1 MNENDKTPNMPI
13 VNLMDPS
20 AEPTFHELKF
30 MMKDVQERATRKWHK
45 ARDTYWD
52 EINAMIRGMK

>member
-13 VNLMDPS
+13 VNLRNPS
-20 AEPTFHELKF
+20 VEPTDYELQF

-45 ARDTYWD
+45 ARDAYWN
-52 EINAMIRGMK
+52 EINAAIKALK